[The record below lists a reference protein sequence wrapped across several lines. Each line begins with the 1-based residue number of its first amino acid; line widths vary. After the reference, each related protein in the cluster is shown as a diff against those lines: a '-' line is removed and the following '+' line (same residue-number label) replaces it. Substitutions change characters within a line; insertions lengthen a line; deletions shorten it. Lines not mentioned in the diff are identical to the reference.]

1 MHANTL
7 FLLASAPYAAAHLH
21 PVSQYGSAGSN
32 GSCYDP
38 STHIAKYS
46 VPKLSWL
53 HSFDFL

>member
-1 MHANTL
+1 MQAASL

-21 PVSQYGSAGSN
+21 PASVYGDKGSN

-38 STHIAKYS
+38 STSIATYS